1 MMEFLFKIK
10 FQTFRVEALLKRDS
24 NTGVFFWI
32 LRIFKEQIYAEL
44 LQTDA
49 SENQICFIKG
59 YITLKIT
66 LKYRGIY
73 GTCIA
78 SETFL
83 KHLSSWVLTKWMDS
97 FGCLWC
103 RWHGSCIKKSVL
115 KGITVTTLHILLLIN
130 FR

>member
-1 MMEFLFKIK
+1 MIEFLFKIK

-78 SETFL
+78 SETPGEG
-83 KHLSSWVLTKWMDS
+83 K
-97 FGCLWC
+97 
-103 RWHGSCIKKSVL
+103 
-115 KGITVTTLHILLLIN
+115 LIN
-130 FR
+130 SHSLNIFQAEP

>member
-1 MMEFLFKIK
+1 MVESLFKIK
-10 FQTFRVEALLKRDS
+10 FQNFRVEALLKRDS
-24 NTGVFFWI
+24 STGVFFWI
-32 LRIFKEQIYAEL
+32 LRIFKEQICAEL

-78 SETFL
+78 SETPGEG
-83 KHLSSWVLTKWMDS
+83 K
-97 FGCLWC
+97 
-103 RWHGSCIKKSVL
+103 
-115 KGITVTTLHILLLIN
+115 LIN
-130 FR
+130 SHSLNIFQAES